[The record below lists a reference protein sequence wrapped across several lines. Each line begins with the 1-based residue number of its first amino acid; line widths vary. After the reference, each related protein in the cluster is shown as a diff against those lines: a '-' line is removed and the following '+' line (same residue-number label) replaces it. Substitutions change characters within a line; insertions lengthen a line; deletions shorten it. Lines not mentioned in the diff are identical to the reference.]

1 MSTGLLS
8 GDFGPNTGS
17 PVSPISETMKN
28 QVLAIELTD
37 MTSNKNS
44 KGSALTDDWSMY
56 DGQDVEETNINNG
69 RDTGDTADP
78 FIMSP
83 SQSEIKADGK
93 DRDIPGDGKSSI
105 DDYSTFSPRAHSSVM
120 SDQSSELDITIPESR
135 ASQELQS
142 TRGDYYCVDHM
153 CLVTDEVYDMLS
165 YYIQSTHRKQPC
177 VLTLKVVLV
186 KYTPHHQVKWLLYRN
201 HGRRPSIHP
210 AQSIIQSPVHIFVIQ
225 YCYIEGQG
233 HSNPLNLVSC
243 FYIHVHVIHTDV
255 SLCLVYIFVIHSW
268 ISRSFDRID

>member
-56 DGQDVEETNINNG
+56 DGQDVEETSINNG

-93 DRDIPGDGKSSI
+93 DRDIPSDGKSSI

-135 ASQELQS
+135 ASHELQS
-142 TRGDYYCVDHM
+142 TRGDRDYYCVDHM

-165 YYIQSTHRKQPC
+165 YYIQ
-177 VLTLKVVLV
+177 
-186 KYTPHHQVKWLLYRN
+186 
-201 HGRRPSIHP
+201 
-210 AQSIIQSPVHIFVIQ
+210 
-225 YCYIEGQG
+225 
-233 HSNPLNLVSC
+233 
-243 FYIHVHVIHTDV
+243 
-255 SLCLVYIFVIHSW
+255 
-268 ISRSFDRID
+268 